1 MKIKLLDLKYN
12 STLSCILKSLKFLEM
27 IHKKLILSLVALIFL
42 GACAAPTAML
52 GPAYTLTSSGSIA
65 QASFSYGSSELVK
78 NYTGKTPLENLVE
91 ISENEI
97 NRKKEN
103 SIKRKTLKSKDFY
116 NLVKKRIEITGAV
129 LEKSNQ

>member
-52 GPAYTLTSSGSIA
+52 GPAYTLTSTGNVL
-65 QASFSYGSSELVK
+65 QAGFSYGSSELVTY
-78 NYTGKTPLENLVE
+78 YTGKTPMENVIE
-91 ISENEI
+91 MTSSDKDNIQ
-97 NRKKEN
+97 K
-103 SIKRKTLKSKDFY
+103 KTLESKDFKE
-116 NLVKKRIEITGAV
+116 LVKNRIKKTNSILKT
-129 LEKSNQ
+129 SNQ